1 MMVMM
6 PFRIPVP
13 AMAGIT
19 GRMMAEMVSKMPPM
33 RIFFFFSWVAS
44 SMMKPTLLMMA
55 L

>member
-6 PFRIPVP
+6 PLRMPVP

-19 GRMMAEMVSKMPPM
+19 GRMIAEMVSKMPPM
-33 RIFFFFSWVAS
+33 RIFFFFSAVAS
-44 SMMKPTLLMMA
+44 SMIKPTLLMMA